1 MILAGMLRSDRNALI
16 CDLAETY
23 GIYDMGQLPVHTVA
37 VLASGLRDNSRIKMK
52 LTGAKASNEILLLA
66 QAVDMLNIIVWRDTR
81 DGRKGRNRPESILRR
96 ILTGTD
102 GKEHHKGLK
111 FASGE
116 AFETARAE
124 LIKKLERS

>member
-1 MILAGMLRSDRNALI
+1 MLKLDRNALI

-23 GIYDMGQLPVHTVA
+23 GIYDMRRLPVQTVA

-66 QAVDMLNIIVWRDTR
+66 QAVDMLNIIVWRETR
-81 DGRKGRNRPESILRR
+81 DGRKGRNKPESILQR

-102 GKEHHKGLK
+102 GKEHHRGTR

-116 AFETARAE
+116 AFEKARAE
-124 LIKKLERS
+124 LIAKIESG